1 MDKILTIYFPYYN
14 QDKALEHNLKLFSNY
29 NENIR
34 KKICI
39 FIVDDG
45 SKKSP
50 LEIVKKYIDLLDIT
64 LYRIDIDIPWN
75 TPEANN
81 LAFSKINT
89 EYVFRTDIDHF
100 FDENNMTKIIN
111 FLLLEKK
118 KISSNKKYYVFKR
131 KHIDTQ
137 QIIQPNKNVY
147 LIKNEYYL
155 ETMGYNEFYSGNY
168 GDDIDF
174 IPRLNKKNIRT
185 LLENIQILVNCSFST
200 HNLSR
205 DISVN
210 INKLKNKNNPHL
222 TFRNKYKYI
231 KLM

>member
-45 SKKSP
+45 SKSSP

-89 EYVFRTDIDHF
+89 EYVLRTDIDHY
-100 FDENNMTKIIN
+100 FDENNMIKIIN

-118 KISSNKKYYVFKR
+118 ISTNKKYYVFKR
-131 KHIDTQ
+131 KRIDTQ
-137 QIIQPNKNVY
+137 QIIQAPMNVY
-147 LIKNEYYL
+147 LIKKKYYL

-168 GDDIDF
+168 GDDIEF
-174 IPRLNKKNIRT
+174 IPRLNKIIIRT

-200 HNLSR
+200 RTLSR

-210 INKLKNKNNPHL
+210 RNKLKNKKNPHL
-222 TFRNKYKYI
+222 TFRNKDKYI